1 MLVSAIM
8 PTRGRQQYAQEAL
21 GCFLSQTYQDREL
34 VIVDDADDPSFP
46 EGVVGNRLA
55 KRTTPDF
62 REFDRDPNGLLPEI
76 RYFRLDRR
84 LTIGAKRNLA
94 CSRASGGVIVH
105 WDDDDWSAPERIED
119 QVTRLID
126 SNVGLTGY
134 NRMRFYDV
142 DSGEWWMFN
151 GGKHQV
157 IGTSMMY
164 TREFWRSLPFPDIN
178 EGEDHSV
185 SNKASKVAVVDAGLM
200 MFARTHAGN
209 TSKRTGIGK
218 DSEWV
223 NIA

>member
-8 PTRGRQQYAQEAL
+8 PTRGRPQYAQEAL

-46 EGVVGNRLA
+46 EGVN
-55 KRTTPDF
+55 
-62 REFDRDPNGLLPEI
+62 LPGVHYHQM
-76 RYFRLDRR
+76 RKR

-94 CSRASGGVIVH
+94 CSRASEGVIVH

-164 TREFWRSLPFPDIN
+164 TREFWKALPFPDIN

-218 DSEWV
+218 DLEWV
-223 NIA
+223 KCA